1 MKQKQ
6 QFMQSLSE
14 NLFINKTVKEVTE
27 LDALTSHS
35 WNKLRNGSLIL
46 FILLFLTVAT
56 AEAQMHLGLK
66 LGANAS
72 TQSGIGNIGDDNALI
87 TGLNAGVIAKY
98 DFNDWLAIKT
108 GIEYQGKGKKFD
120 SKLLN
125 TKVENQLQYLIL
137 PVKAE
142 FSASEKAGLKNG
154 NRIFFATGPY
164 FGYLFDAKQKQHNI
178 TDDLTGLNDFDFGWS
193 YELGFEFPVLKSN
206 TIQLSLNYDMGVE
219 KIAENAS
226 VQNKS
231 ASINLGFIF

>member
-6 QFMQSLSE
+6 QFLQNLRE
-14 NLFINKTVKEVTE
+14 NFCMHKTLNEVINLKAGTN
-27 LDALTSHS
+27 HF
-35 WNKLRNGSLIL
+35 WNKFGNGLLVL
-46 FILLFLTVAT
+46 FMLSFLTVT
-56 AEAQMHLGLK
+56 SAEAQMHWGLK

-72 TQSGIGNIGDDNALI
+72 TQSGIGNIGDDNALKA
-87 TGLNAGVIAKY
+87 GFNAGVIAKY
-98 DFNDWLAIKT
+98 DFNDWMAIKT

-120 SKLLN
+120 SKLLD
-125 TKVENQLQYLIL
+125 TKIENQLQYLIL

-164 FGYLFDAKQKQHNI
+164 FGYLFDAKQTLHGK
-178 TDDLTGLNDFDFGWS
+178 TGDLTGLNDFDFGWS

-206 TIQLSLNYDMGVE
+206 TLQLSVNYDMG
-219 KIAENAS
+219 IAEIAGDTG